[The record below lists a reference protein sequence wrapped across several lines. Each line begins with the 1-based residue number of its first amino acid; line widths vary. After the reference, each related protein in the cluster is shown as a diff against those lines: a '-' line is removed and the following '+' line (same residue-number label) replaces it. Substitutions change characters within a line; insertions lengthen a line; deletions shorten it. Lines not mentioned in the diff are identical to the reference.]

1 MSFIKTVYIAD
12 DDEKLLEA
20 LKRRCE
26 TLNVNVMTGVDGL
39 DAMLHISESAPDLAI
54 LDVDMPVADGLS
66 VCEKLSERND
76 AVPVPTIFLT
86 GQSDQKTVRRCRTLG
101 AHYVY
106 KDSDAWKN
114 LKPLICEILEIRE
127 EGPPASKETSKTF
140 CDMEVTPSAPT
151 VLAID
156 DDPDIL
162 RALKVRIESAGV
174 NYMEAANPQDG
185 FVKALENR
193 PDVIITDYLMPE
205 ASGLYL
211 IQRLRNCPATKH
223 IPVIVVTG
231 QTRDGKQ
238 EDLALNRWMSSQ
250 EGVIGY
256 LQKPVEFEELYST
269 LRKCIELPD
278 REFTP
283 SIPEPLLRQN
293 ASSAPAFGR
302 RGQ

>member
-1 MSFIKTVYIAD
+1 MNDRKTIYIAD
-12 DDEKLLEA
+12 DDENLLEA

-26 TLNVNVMTGVDGL
+26 ALNVNVMTGVDGL
-39 DAMLHISESAPDLAI
+39 DAMLHITEAAPDLVI

-66 VCEKLSERND
+66 VCEKLSERGD
-76 AVPVPTIFLT
+76 AVSVPTIFFT
-86 GQSDQKTVRRCRTLG
+86 GQSDQKTVRRCGALG
-101 AHYVY
+101 AHYVF
-106 KDSDAWKN
+106 KDSEAWNN
-114 LKPLICEILEIRE
+114 LKPLICEILEIGE
-127 EGPPASKETSKTF
+127 EIPPASKEMSKTP
-140 CDMEVTPSAPT
+140 CAAEVIPSAPT

-162 RALKVRIESAGV
+162 RALKVRIESTGV
-174 NYMEAANPQDG
+174 NYLEAANPQDG
-185 FVKALENR
+185 FVKALKNR
-193 PDVIITDYLMPE
+193 PDVVITDYLMPE

-211 IQRLRNCPATKH
+211 IQRLRNCPATRH

-231 QTRDGKQ
+231 QTRDGKR

-250 EGVIGY
+250 EGVVGY

-278 REFTP
+278 MEFTP
-283 SIPEPLLRQN
+283 SFPEPMLRQN